1 MCFRS
6 LGGRLGRVQARS
18 VGELIAASDRER
30 VRYLPFWGHQPRPD
44 GRIGANCLS
53 QWWPVRFTVDDVDF
67 ATAEHYMMWRK
78 ALLFDD
84 YDIAEKVLAATHPGA
99 AKKLGRS
106 IRGFADDTWVEHRF
120 GIVVSGNLAKFG
132 QHAELRRFLLDTGDR
147 VLVEA
152 SPVDR
157 IWGVGLTADDPR
169 IESPAGWK
177 GLNLLGFA
185 LMEARERLRA

>member
-1 MCFRS
+1 MH
-6 LGGRLGRVQARS
+6 ARS

-30 VRYLPFWGHQPRPD
+30 VKYLPFWGHQPRPD
-44 GRIGANCLS
+44 GRVGASCLS

-84 YDIAEKVLAATHPGA
+84 YGIAEKIVAAPHPGA

-106 IRGFADDTWVEHRF
+106 IQGFAEDTWVEHRY
-120 GIVVSGNLAKFG
+120 GIVVSGNSAKFG
-132 QHAELRRFLLDTGDR
+132 QHPELKRFLLDTGDR

-169 IESPAGWK
+169 IESPAEWK

-185 LMEARERLRA
+185 LMEARSVLRG

>member
-1 MCFRS
+1 M
-6 LGGRLGRVQARS
+6 QARS
-18 VGELIAASDRER
+18 IGELIAASESGP
-30 VRYLPFWGHQPRPD
+30 VKYLPFWGHQPRPD
-44 GRIGANCLS
+44 GEIGASYLS
-53 QWWPVRFTVDDVDF
+53 QWWPVQFTVDGVVF

-84 YDIAEKVLAATHPGA
+84 YDIAEKIVAAAHPGA

-106 IRGFADDTWVEHRF
+106 IRGFADETWAEHRF

-132 QHAELRRFLLDTGDR
+132 QHEQLCRFLLNTGSR

-157 IWGVGLTADDPR
+157 IWGVGMTADDPR
-169 IESPAGWK
+169 IENPADWQ

-185 LMEARERLRA
+185 LMETREKLRG